1 MEIDR
6 WRTPG
11 RWLDQFNR
19 TGEKEEPNFDF
30 VETYRDEMAM
40 LPYTSGTTRNPKAVV
55 HIHNWFYA
63 HLQVAP
69 KVWLELKEGDLAWA
83 TAAPGWQKWVWSPFV
98 STIGMG
104 ATAFVYSGRF
114 DAEKYLRMIQDF
126 KVNVICC
133 TPTEYRFMAK
143 LNNLSQFDL
152 FSLRSAVS
160 AGEPLN
166 AQVIDMFEKNFGLT
180 VRDGYGQTENTL
192 VVGNLPGMKV
202 KRVRWGNRFPFTGWK
217 LSMNMAILVNREKW
231 VISRFKRIR

>member
-69 KVWLELKEGDLAWA
+69 KVWLELKEGDLA
-83 TAAPGWQKWVWSPFV
+83 
-98 STIGMG
+98 
-104 ATAFVYSGRF
+104 
-114 DAEKYLRMIQDF
+114 
-126 KVNVICC
+126 
-133 TPTEYRFMAK
+133 
-143 LNNLSQFDL
+143 
-152 FSLRSAVS
+152 
-160 AGEPLN
+160 
-166 AQVIDMFEKNFGLT
+166 
-180 VRDGYGQTENTL
+180 
-192 VVGNLPGMKV
+192 
-202 KRVRWGNRFPFTGWK
+202 
-217 LSMNMAILVNREKW
+217 
-231 VISRFKRIR
+231 